1 MEPSSLIQT
10 GRLVASH
17 RVIVISREA
26 YPTATQRKRPPR
38 LSVLQSKKEETFPM
52 TRYAGH
58 QAAQSITSDLRHQPQ
73 IVHKSLTKM
82 RLGHGDHMVETA
94 IAPADSSS
102 ARFGGT
108 VVLRTT

>member
-1 MEPSSLIQT
+1 M
-10 GRLVASH
+10 A
-17 RVIVISREA
+17 
-26 YPTATQRKRPPR
+26 
-38 LSVLQSKKEETFPM
+38 
-52 TRYAGH
+52 RYAGH
-58 QAAQSITSDLRHQPQ
+58 QAAQSIISDLCRQPQ